1 MPRVTLSP
9 SQLASARE
17 IAEKAARV
25 MEEKPESF
33 CREMARTRT
42 WDLRALRIDRKWW
55 RWSTQD
61 DWTPYFAL
69 DGTDPA
75 ADAYACHLMKERL
88 IEWFPRSAHET
99 NYCAIRGVDRC
110 WYCAID
116 LHAYKLSPLEALAV
130 AQALIAVDEQ
140 RRREGK

>member
-9 SQLASARE
+9 EQQAHARE

-69 DGTDPA
+69 DGTDPDE
-75 ADAYACHLMKERL
+75 DAKATARMKARL
-88 IEWFPRSAHET
+88 IEWGAAGMVIGYASSEENPWRVSVGGCIGIA
-99 NYCAIRGVDRC
+99 
-110 WYCAID
+110 
-116 LHAYKLSPLEALAV
+116 PLEVLAV
-130 AQALIAVDEQ
+130 AQALIAVDEE
-140 RRREGK
+140 RRK